1 MPVNRILPHPK
12 VRGQPSGPPSWGR
25 RPQRARR
32 SHGAATSSLVRPAH
46 LPQRPCPGATVDA
59 GEPGRGGAPGVPAP
73 GAAGAP
79 DWHRLRHR
87 RLGGPLRRYARG
99 RAWGSRARAR
109 AEGRWGDGVRVG
121 RSGRTYYAQF
131 SSQNAARSCK
141 RGGIEE
147 EGTLKAGPPRSRP
160 EPPPPIRFPVDGPE
174 AEAVREARVPL
185 LSADTCRRALGP
197 GLSPSTMLCAGYLA
211 GGIDSCQVRA

>member
-1 MPVNRILPHPK
+1 MGITRRSPRSASNELLWTVTLAEGPRGEPAEEVPVNRILPHPK

-25 RPQRARR
+25 RPQRARC

-121 RSGRTYYAQF
+121 QGGRNLLRPVFFTKCCQIL
-131 SSQNAARSCK
+131 QKGRNR
-141 RGGIEE
+141 RGGDSQS
-147 EGTLKAGPPRSRP
+147 GA
-160 EPPPPIRFPVDGPE
+160 
-174 AEAVREARVPL
+174 
-185 LSADTCRRALGP
+185 SALQA
-197 GLSPSTMLCAGYLA
+197 
-211 GGIDSCQVRA
+211 